1 MKITQLKNVYLLNIK
16 YDMNDADY
24 ASVAEVISAQNFD
37 SYYKE
42 DLNQI
47 VEFKRAH
54 AIRESRENEQELP
67 TIVEDHLVF
76 ISDTTPHTLVE
87 FELRYVDENGLLY
100 DVLILEDNN

>member
-24 ASVAEVISAQNFD
+24 ASVTEVISVQDFD
-37 SYYKE
+37 NYYKE
-42 DLNQI
+42 DLNQV
-47 VEFKRAH
+47 VEFKRRH
-54 AIRESRENEQELP
+54 AIRESLENEQELP
-67 TIVEDHLVF
+67 IIVEDHLVF

-100 DVLILEDNN
+100 DVLILRR